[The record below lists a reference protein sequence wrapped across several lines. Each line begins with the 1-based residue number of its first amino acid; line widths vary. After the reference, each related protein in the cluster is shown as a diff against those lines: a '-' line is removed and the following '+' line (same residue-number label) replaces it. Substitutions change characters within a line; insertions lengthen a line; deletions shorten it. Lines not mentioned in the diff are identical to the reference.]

1 MYTCAW
7 LSHKHTPPKHTFD
20 GAKVH
25 KLSVNMGRNKRF
37 IAIIQRNMEKAMRHV
52 RPPITFTPI
61 IIYKGCHMAVLR
73 SSPTRPPGMEEKMG
87 WMPGSSLPAVD

>member
-1 MYTCAW
+1 MYSCAW
-7 LSHKHTPPKHTFD
+7 LSHKYTPKHTFD

-25 KLSVNMGRNKRF
+25 KLSVNMGKNKRF

-61 IIYKGCHMAVLR
+61 IIYKGCHMAVYR
-73 SSPTRPPGMEEKMG
+73 SSPTHPPGMEEEMG
-87 WMPGSSLPAVD
+87 WMPGISLPAVD

>member
-1 MYTCAW
+1 M
-7 LSHKHTPPKHTFD
+7 
-20 GAKVH
+20 
-25 KLSVNMGRNKRF
+25 RF
-37 IAIIQRNMEKAMRHV
+37 IATLKRNMEKAMRHV

-73 SSPTRPPGMEEKMG
+73 SSPTRPGGMEEEMG